1 MVMDEVRKYME
12 AAMGALGS
20 LTPAK
25 AQDLAKA
32 VAKGQGRDQVTK
44 TAKDLLE
51 WSNKNRERMT
61 ALVRSEVRSQV
72 KTLGLATRDD
82 VDALRKRVRDLER
95 GGKPARKRT
104 TAKRS
109 TAKRSTAKRSTAKP
123 SPAAAPEASSP
134 SAEA

>member
-109 TAKRSTAKRSTAKP
+109 TAKRGTAKRSTAKP